1 MSDLV
6 KKDIETSVFGQEQI
20 DLIKT
25 TICKGATDS
34 ELKLF
39 VYQCQKAGLDPLAR
53 QAYAVKR
60 WDMVSG
66 KEVMAIQTGID
77 GFRLIAA
84 RTNKYTGQLGP
95 LWCGEDG
102 AWRDVWLLDT
112 PPVAAKVAVLRSDFT
127 EPLWGVARFSSYAQK
142 KKDGNLTTMWAKMPD
157 LMIAKCAEALA
168 LRKAFPQELSGLYT
182 SDEMEQ
188 ACQPD
193 KGANVMDKF
202 KETGRTAATESTPP
216 PPPPPPQSKGDEAF
230 LIKMRVLYKRMGAAP
245 FTKALNFHGFTFAN
259 MASIPTEKQNGIY
272 ESIKEKAD
280 EAERHT
286 DPFISVMEAERERV
300 GAVVFIEELG
310 RQGYTSIDEIP
321 KAERTPVYEAIKS
334 LKGIK

>member
-1 MSDLV
+1 MSEALAKV
-6 KKDIETSVFGQEQI
+6 EVVFGQEQI

-25 TICKGATDS
+25 TICKGASDS

-39 VYQCQKAGLDPLAR
+39 IYQCQKAGLDPLAK

-60 WDMVSG
+60 WDVAVG

-102 AWRDVWLLDT
+102 AWRDVWIPDT

-127 EPLWGVARFSSYAQK
+127 EPLWGVAKFSSYAQK
-142 KKDGNLTTMWAKMPD
+142 KKDGSLISMWAKMPD

-188 ACQPD
+188 SYQPY
-193 KGANVMDKF
+193 KGAEVMDKI
-202 KETGRTAATESTPP
+202 KETATESTPP
-216 PPPPPPQSKGDEAF
+216 PPQSKGEDVF
-230 LIKMRVLYKRMGAAP
+230 LSNMRVLYKRMGAEP
-245 FTKALNFHGFTFAN
+245 FAKALKFHGFTLKN
-259 MASIPTEKQNGIY
+259 MGSIPMEKQTIIR
-272 ESIKEKAD
+272 ESIEEKAD
-280 EAERHT
+280 EAERHA
-286 DPFISVMEAERERV
+286 DPFISVMESERTRIGDV
-300 GAVVFIEELG
+300 AFIRELG
-310 RQGYTSIDEIP
+310 EHGYTTIDEIP
-321 KAERTPVYEAIKS
+321 KADRTKIHEAVKA
-334 LKGIK
+334 LKETK